1 MAPAQLIGSM
11 SIILDRLTGILFR
24 ELRTSGYAR
33 PPMWRAHQRTYQ
45 RSRSALWKFLET
57 EKGCE
62 ACVEK
67 SRNTSPKWKEKRET
81 KAAVI
86 ESVQRTIECE
96 DVMEMMLLNL
106 QIT

>member
-1 MAPAQLIGSM
+1 MHK
-11 SIILDRLTGILFR
+11 
-24 ELRTSGYAR
+24 E
-33 PPMWRAHQRTYQ
+33 

-57 EKGCE
+57 EKECE

-67 SRNTSPKWKEKRET
+67 SRNTSPEWKEKRGT

-86 ESVQRTIECE
+86 ELVQRTIECE
-96 DVMEMMLLNL
+96 DVVVEMMLNL